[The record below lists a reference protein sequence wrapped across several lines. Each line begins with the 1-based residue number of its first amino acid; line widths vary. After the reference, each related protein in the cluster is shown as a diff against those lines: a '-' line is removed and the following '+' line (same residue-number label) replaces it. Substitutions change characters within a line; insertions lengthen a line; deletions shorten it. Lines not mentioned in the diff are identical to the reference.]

1 MTSRYW
7 MVFFVFAVLAQPGMI
22 CRVGIH
28 LSNLSSQISGMGEAG
43 SMGRNPGS
51 VGAGLKTKR
60 KDWPIRDLLDGSF
73 VSAKNGALEWERL
86 RGATVPR
93 SWQSQTEM
101 VFLSPFVHMKR
112 THTRLSSLKKS
123 YLAAL
128 LE

>member
-1 MTSRYW
+1 

-60 KDWPIRDLLDGSF
+60 KD
-73 VSAKNGALEWERL
+73 
-86 RGATVPR
+86 
-93 SWQSQTEM
+93 
-101 VFLSPFVHMKR
+101 
-112 THTRLSSLKKS
+112 
-123 YLAAL
+123 
-128 LE
+128 